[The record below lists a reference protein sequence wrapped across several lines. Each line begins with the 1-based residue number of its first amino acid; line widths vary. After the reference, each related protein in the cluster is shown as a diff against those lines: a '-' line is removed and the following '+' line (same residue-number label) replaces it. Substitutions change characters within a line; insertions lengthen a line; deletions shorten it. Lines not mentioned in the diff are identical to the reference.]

1 MRKTTKQLQMQVTS
15 GEKLVMVTCYDATF
29 ARLVEKAEV
38 DMILIGDSLGM
49 VIQGHEH
56 TIPVTLDEMIYH
68 CRAVARGSSSPHLVG
83 DLPFGTYQGSTDE
96 AVSNAFRLMKEGH
109 VQSVKL
115 EGGAQWSALIKRL
128 TGAGVPVVGHLG
140 LTPQS
145 VHQLGGYRIQG
156 RDEETAIELKK
167 DALALQAA
175 GCFAIV
181 FEGVPATLAA
191 EITQMLDVP
200 TIGIGAGAACDGQVL
215 VLYDLLGLDERF
227 NPKFLKKYA
236 QLHSSVVDAVST
248 YAAEVR
254 EGHFPALS
262 QSHQ

>member
-1 MRKTTKQLQMQVTS
+1 MRKTTKQLQKLVHS

-29 ARLVEKAEV
+29 ARLVEKSEV
-38 DMILIGDSLGM
+38 DMVLIGDSLGM

-68 CRAVARGSSSPHLVG
+68 CRAVARGCRVPHLVG
-83 DLPFGTYQGSTDE
+83 DMPFGSYQGSMDD
-96 AVSNAFRLMKEGH
+96 AVANAARLMKEGN
-109 VQSVKL
+109 VQSIKL
-115 EGGAQWSALIKRL
+115 EGGAQWAPLIKRL
-128 TGAGVPVVGHLG
+128 TGAGIPVVGHLG

-156 RDEETAIELKK
+156 RDDETAEQLRK
-167 DALALQAA
+167 DALALQDA

-191 EITQMLDVP
+191 EITQLLSVP

-236 QLHSSVVDAVST
+236 QLHEDVVGALRS
-248 YAAEVR
+248 YAGEVR
-254 EGHFPALS
+254 NGHFPALS